1 MEFAPALQEG
11 ILLKR
16 YKRFLA
22 DVETGD
28 GSILTLHCPNT
39 GSMLNCCEPGWRV
52 WFSTSDNPK
61 RKYPSTWELVQN
73 DQGDLIGI
81 NPGRANRLVDEAFQA
96 GIVEELR
103 GYENRRREVS
113 FGEENS
119 RIDFLLAEGE
129 ANKHQDC
136 YVEVKSVTLG
146 LGRGKGVFPD
156 AVTARGQKHLRELI
170 EMKARGQR
178 AVLLFCVQHSGIDEV
193 APADQIDADYGRL
206 LRSAAAAGVELL
218 AYKVLLSSRE
228 IRISHRIPVTL

>member
-1 MEFAPALQEG
+1 MEFTPALQEA

-22 DVETGD
+22 DVEAGD

-61 RKYPSTWELVQN
+61 RKYPSTWELVEN
-73 DQGDLIGI
+73 DKGDLIGI
-81 NPGRANRLVDEAFQA
+81 NPGRANLLVDEAFQA

-103 GYENRRREVS
+103 GYENRRREVRY
-113 FGEENS
+113 GEENS
-119 RIDFLLAEGE
+119 RIDFLLTEGK
-129 ANKHQDC
+129 ANKLQDC

-146 LGRGKGVFPD
+146 LGSGKGVFPD

-170 EMKARGQR
+170 EMRARRQR
-178 AVLLFCVQHSGIDEV
+178 AVLLFCVQHAGIDEV
-193 APADQIDADYGRL
+193 APADQIDADYGHL
-206 LRSAAAAGVELL
+206 LRKAAAAGVELL
-218 AYKVLLSSRE
+218 AYKVTLSPRE
-228 IRISHRIPVTL
+228 IRISHRIPVIL